1 MGREPI
7 AKAAKTLGPPVPA
20 PPGRSERPAPPGRRL
35 MAEAPPL
42 MTNHG
47 AGESVGAKPC
57 SSWIFAEKCPA
68 VEKET
73 LGFIH
78 SA

>member
-1 MGREPI
+1 
-7 AKAAKTLGPPVPA
+7 
-20 PPGRSERPAPPGRRL
+20 

-57 SSWIFAEKCPA
+57 SSWIFAIVL